1 MSVKIDAMDKVTSDL
16 LARYGKLIKD
26 EVAKEVV
33 AAGKTALADV
43 KARSPVRAKGGGAYQ
58 KSWAMR
64 KETNV
69 RGDVTRVI
77 IHNKKHYRLTHLLE
91 NGHQKRNGGRTKAF
105 PHIALAQEQADR
117 DLEAGIIR
125 AVGEAGL

>member
-16 LARYGKLIKD
+16 LARYGRIIKD
-26 EVAKEVV
+26 EVSKEVV
-33 AAGKTALADV
+33 AVGKTALADV

-77 IHNKKHYRLTHLLE
+77 LHNKKHYRLTHLLE
-91 NGHQKRNGGRTKAF
+91 NGHQKRNGGRVEGI
-105 PHIALAQEQADR
+105 PHIAPAEDAAAKS
-117 DLEAGIIR
+117 LEDGLRQIIETTG
-125 AVGEAGL
+125 V

>member
-16 LARYGKLIKD
+16 LARYGNLVKD

-33 AAGKTALADV
+33 AVGKTALADV

-64 KETNV
+64 KEANV
-69 RGDVTRVI
+69 RGDVIRVI
-77 IHNKKHYRLTHLLE
+77 IHNKKYYWLTHLLA
-91 NGHQKRNGGRTKAF
+91 NGHQNRDGGRTKAF

>member
-1 MSVKIDAMDKVTSDL
+1 MSVKIDAMDKITSDL
-16 LARYGKLIKD
+16 LVRYGRIIKD
-26 EVAKEVV
+26 DVSKEVV
-33 AAGKTALADV
+33 AVGKTALADV

-91 NGHQKRNGGRTKAF
+91 NGHQMRNGHRSKEY
-105 PHIALAQEQADR
+105 PHIAPAQEQADR

-125 AVGEAGL
+125 VIGEAGL